1 MSDIHVRI
9 GTPDDVH
16 PMVEIALMA
25 ARENGVLAPNPE
37 KLLQDIWPA
46 LNRDRGIVGII
57 GAPGEQLEATVLL
70 RIGPMWYSDGDVL
83 EERAI
88 FVHPDYRQ
96 AKGGRAA
103 RLCEFSKSVAD
114 QLGIPL
120 TIGILSSQRT
130 EAKVRM
136 YRRILGEPSGA
147 YWIYNGKTGSAGALS
162 PTLSTEMVEN

>member
-1 MSDIHVRI
+1 
-9 GTPDDVH
+9 
-16 PMVEIALMA
+16 MVEIALMA
-25 ARENGVLAPNPE
+25 AQENGVVTPNPE

-46 LNRDRGIVGII
+46 LNREQGIVGII
-57 GAPGEQLEATVLL
+57 GAPGEQIEATVLL
-70 RIGPMWYSDGDVL
+70 RIGTMWYADDANQVL

-88 FVHPDYRQ
+88 FVHPEYRS

-103 RLCEFSKSVAD
+103 RLCEFAKTVSD
-114 QLGIPL
+114 QLSIPL

-147 YWIYNGKTGSAGALS
+147 FWIYNGSTGAHS
-162 PTLSTEMVEN
+162 PTLSTVMVEN